1 MTDDAPLQPL
11 ERAALL
17 LLAPFALALLA
28 AVARR
33 PSIFVRRHG
42 RAHRLLGAVHL
53 AWLAL
58 GLVDVATFAPQR
70 RAARLAHDVALG
82 TLGTALTLAA
92 ASAFGEQRG
101 PRKFAS
107 GALDESAVVSRDE
120 MLEHA
125 FSQLLNLVQVLYL
138 HALPACGAAV
148 APRLGLC
155 LLATAPWLARAA
167 FPVHSFSAN
176 YATSGP
182 REAGLYR
189 LKKWQYVA
197 YKHAPLHGLNL
208 SAALATAE
216 RDSLPQQRFFRLYW
230 QCLNAAYVLEFFMQ
244 SRACPVFAG
253 HAVAAC
259 LAACLALADAPPV
272 SLLAVVR
279 RKMLRQSHML
289 AMNSTLMAAS
299 SCAALPVLLRVVRPD
314 LALASLALN
323 FAHRGHEVLN
333 TALVAAL
340 GVALR
345 LLV

>member
-1 MTDDAPLQPL
+1 MADDAPLQPL

-42 RAHRLLGAVHL
+42 RAHRLLGAAHL

-58 GLVDVATFAPQR
+58 GLADVATFAPQR

-125 FSQLLNLVQVLYL
+125 FYQLLNLVQVLYL

-155 LLATAPWLARAA
+155 LLATVPWLARAA

-197 YKHAPLHGLNL
+197 YKHALLHGLNL

-244 SRACPVFAG
+244 SRACPALRTCRRC
-253 HAVAAC
+253 AC
-259 LAACLALADAPPV
+259 FALAHALTV
-272 SLLAVVR
+272 SLPAVVR

-299 SCAALPVLLRVVRPD
+299 SCAALPVLMRVVRPD

-323 FAHRGHEVLN
+323 FAHRGHEMLN

>member
-1 MTDDAPLQPL
+1 MASVPPLQPL
-11 ERAALL
+11 EQAALL

-28 AVARR
+28 AIARR

-42 RAHRLLGAVHL
+42 RAHRLLGAAHL

-58 GLVDVATFAPQR
+58 GLADVATFAPQR
-70 RAARLAHDVALG
+70 RAARLAHDVVLG
-82 TLGTALTLAA
+82 TQGTALTLAA
-92 ASAFGEQRG
+92 ASAFDEKRRG
-101 PRKFAS
+101 PRQKFAS
-107 GALDESAVVSRDE
+107 GALDEAAVVSRDE

-125 FSQLLNLVQVLYL
+125 FYQLLNLVQVLYL

-155 LLATAPWLARAA
+155 LMATAPWLARAA

-176 YATSGP
+176 YVTSGP
-182 REAGLYR
+182 REAVLYR

-197 YKHAPLHGLNL
+197 YKHALLHGLNL
-208 SAALATAE
+208 SAALATAQH
-216 RDSLPQQRFFRLYW
+216 DSLPQQCFFRLYW

-244 SRACPVFAG
+244 SRACPNLV
-253 HAVAAC
+253 VAC
-259 LAACLALADAPPV
+259 LPRSCLRTIDVA
-272 SLLAVVR
+272 SAVVR

-299 SCAALPVLLRVVRPD
+299 SCAALPVLSIVRPE

-340 GVALR
+340 GIALR

>member
-1 MTDDAPLQPL
+1 MAADAPPLQPL

-17 LLAPFALALLA
+17 LLAPFALGLLA
-28 AVARR
+28 AIARR

-42 RAHRLLGAVHL
+42 RAHRLLGAAHL

-58 GLVDVATFAPQR
+58 GLADVATFAPQR
-70 RAARLAHDVALG
+70 RAVRLAHDVALG

-92 ASAFGEQRG
+92 ASAFGKVHG

-125 FSQLLNLVQVLYL
+125 FYQLLNLVQVLYL

-197 YKHAPLHGLNL
+197 YKHALLHGLNL

-244 SRACPVFAG
+244 SRACPALRTCRRC
-253 HAVAAC
+253 AC
-259 LAACLALADAPPV
+259 FALAHALAVPLP
-272 SLLAVVR
+272 AVVR

-323 FAHRGHEVLN
+323 FAHRGHEMLN